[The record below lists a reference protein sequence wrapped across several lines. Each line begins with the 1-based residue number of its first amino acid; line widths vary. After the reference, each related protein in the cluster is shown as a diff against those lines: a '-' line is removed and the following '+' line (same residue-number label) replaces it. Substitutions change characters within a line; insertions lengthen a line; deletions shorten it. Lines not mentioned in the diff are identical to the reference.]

1 MAEKMLFGSV
11 IDSQGVSFIAHLI
24 GNGQY
29 IDGEW
34 VENEEVPT
42 EIIGVI
48 LPISDDMRK
57 YAENGTYTTK
67 EKKLLTTTPLPEGT
81 ECEYNGNL
89 YTIEAF
95 KDLSDYTDVN
105 IYVMRWRKK

>member
-1 MAEKMLFGSV
+1 MTEKMLFGPV
-11 IDSQGVSFIAHLI
+11 ITSQGVPFIAHLT
-24 GNGQY
+24 GSAQY

-34 VENEEVPT
+34 IDSTPVPT

-81 ECEYNGNL
+81 KCEYNGNF
-89 YTIEAF
+89 YTIESF
-95 KDLSDYTDVN
+95 KDLSVYTDVN
-105 IYVMRWRKK
+105 MYVMRWREQ